1 MNRSEDYQPQQPRS
15 AAAEM
20 DYSVLSCLG
29 PDFDKQSVLSLLG
42 DSNSIDYG
50 FMQST
55 TSAWWISSPSKWN
68 ASLMHEPPI
77 YTPRSITSELG
88 PQSPTSGVNK
98 RPFSDVTNRTA
109 GKIKFRKLFIFS
121 IFLFFVVNRP
131 FASNQPIT
139 KPEFSTPVRSL
150 TPDLYNRLPSSIKRS
165 RITPA
170 LASSST
176 YETPPPPAPLSSAA
190 STIDS
195 AE

>member
-1 MNRSEDYQPQQPRS
+1 MLGSVSRSDDYQQQQPRS

-20 DYSVLSCLG
+20 DYSVLWCLG

-50 FMQST
+50 FMQPT

-68 ASLMHEPPI
+68 TATSSMHEPPI

-109 GKIKFRKLFIFS
+109 GREKSRKDRRQLFLCFFS
-121 IFLFFVVNRP
+121 
-131 FASNQPIT
+131 
-139 KPEFSTPVRSL
+139 SL
-150 TPDLYNRLPSSIKRS
+150 
-165 RITPA
+165 
-170 LASSST
+170 
-176 YETPPPPAPLSSAA
+176 
-190 STIDS
+190 
-195 AE
+195 